1 MEKYKELLKELLSE
15 LTWEIR
21 TERKLSQDVMAE
33 MLRITTRAYGDLERG
48 KYCFSAIALLFLFLF
63 LLEVEEEEKEKEETK
78 TVSESRIIRFLHLFS
93 DKVKNLEEQEVA

>member
-1 MEKYKELLKELLSE
+1 MEKYKELLKELLSAF
-15 LTWEIR
+15 TWEIR
-21 TERKLSQDVMAE
+21 TERNLSQDIMAE

-63 LLEVEEEEKEKEETK
+63 LLKLEEEEKEETK
-78 TVSESRIIRFLHLFS
+78 TVSESRIIRFLHLFN

>member
-1 MEKYKELLKELLSE
+1 MEKYKEILKDLLSE
-15 LTWEIR
+15 MTWEIR

-33 MLRITTRAYGDLERG
+33 VLRITTRAYGDLERG

-63 LLEVEEEEKEKEETK
+63 LLEVEEEEKEETK

>member
-1 MEKYKELLKELLSE
+1 MEKYKEILKELLSE

-33 MLRITTRAYGDLERG
+33 VLRITTRAYGDLERG

-63 LLEVEEEEKEKEETK
+63 LLEVEEEEKEETK
-78 TVSESRIIRFLHLFS
+78 TVSENRIIRFLHLFS